1 MTQRYAIYWA
11 PEPDEALGTFGRHW
25 LGRDA
30 RTGQRLTPPETALAP
45 ETVDEIT
52 SEPRRYGFHAT
63 LKPPFLLAAN
73 TTEDD
78 LFRRLETVA
87 AARAPVDIQGLTL
100 ADLGGFLALVPVAA
114 GDDLS
119 ALAGQCVRELESF
132 RAPPSESEIA
142 RRRKAGLTERQ
153 EALLQRWGYP
163 YVFEE
168 FRFHLTLT
176 GRLPDAERQTVKT
189 ALGPLVAGFEKQVF
203 RISALTV
210 FAQPAP
216 DTNFTIVRAFAL
228 TGSV

>member
-11 PEPDEALGTFGRHW
+11 PEPDGALGAFGRHW

-30 RTGQRLTPPETALAP
+30 RTGQRLTPPETALPP

-63 LKPPFLLAAN
+63 LKPPFLLAAD

-78 LFRRLETVA
+78 LFRRLETFA
-87 AARAPVDIQGLTL
+87 ATRAPVDIQGLTL

-114 GDDLS
+114 GDDLY

-132 RAPPSESEIA
+132 RAPPSEGDIA
-142 RRRKAGLTERQ
+142 RRRRAGLTERQ
-153 EALLQRWGYP
+153 ESLLQRWGYP

-176 GRLPDAERQTVKT
+176 GRLPDPDRQTAKT
-189 ALGPLVAGFEKQVF
+189 VLTPLVAGFENQVF
-203 RISALTV
+203 RISAISV
-210 FAQPAP
+210 FEQPAP
-216 DTNFTIVRAFAL
+216 NTDFTIVRSFAL
-228 TGSV
+228 TGTA